1 MQQDVSDDAIAKI
14 AQAVVARLEPV
25 VEAKFSRLEARLSTM
40 ELAFAPVGGRTIH
53 DIHNHLTVGVDSLER
68 LAGSY
73 DKLCELVNTA
83 MQNHQSQLV
92 LQRRMNEF
100 EDRVRGRLAEV
111 DRMRGRLAD
120 VEQAIELVD
129 RADIQRSKP
138 PT

>member
-25 VEAKFSRLEARLSTM
+25 VEAKVSKLEARLSTM
-40 ELAFAPVGGRTIH
+40 ELALAPVGGRTIH

-100 EDRVRGRLAEV
+100 EDRVRGKLAEV

-120 VEQAIELVD
+120 VEQTIELD
-129 RADIQRSKP
+129 RAEIERLSKP
-138 PT
+138 ST